1 LDGTCFDGDENH
13 KLAVL
18 GESRELGI
26 RPGSNLEN
34 VDQSFRFSL
43 YNTYTAAGRRSYL
56 IRTLYSLKITT
67 PELATFPLKHKL
79 CHSAQCSS
87 LKKSTFSHNS
97 TGTSEK
103 VKGANSRLQSQ
114 PTKLQ

>member
-43 YNTYTAAGRRSYL
+43 YNTYTAAGRRPQELSYSDA
-56 IRTLYSLKITT
+56 I
-67 PELATFPLKHKL
+67 FPKDNY
-79 CHSAQCSS
+79 
-87 LKKSTFSHNS
+87 T
-97 TGTSEK
+97 
-103 VKGANSRLQSQ
+103 
-114 PTKLQ
+114 